1 MKKVL
6 ISFVTLAIFMFI
18 TLTDVHAENV
28 QYFTLY
34 YNKDAPHTT
43 IPIQTIS
50 LTTYKR
56 QIGINVTS
64 LSSGARLTI
73 SSPSMD
79 TAMTI
84 VKPGEYFVNISS
96 FVSSSVSIALQ
107 IKCDDNIIT
116 GTASGYFFI

>member
-18 TLTDVHAENV
+18 TLTDVYADNIKN
-28 QYFTLY
+28 FNLY
-34 YNKDAPHTT
+34 YFKDTPQTA
-43 IPIQTIS
+43 IQTIS
-50 LTTYKR
+50 LPTYKR

-79 TAMTI
+79 NAMTI

-96 FVSSSVSIALQ
+96 FVSSTVSITLQ

-116 GTASGYFFI
+116 GKASGYFFI

>member
-1 MKKVL
+1 
-6 ISFVTLAIFMFI
+6 
-18 TLTDVHAENV
+18 
-28 QYFTLY
+28 
-34 YNKDAPHTT
+34 
-43 IPIQTIS
+43 
-50 LTTYKR
+50 
-56 QIGINVTS
+56 
-64 LSSGARLTI
+64 
-73 SSPSMD
+73 MD